1 MPLLSDPPAPARAT
15 SWRTGDVE
23 QRAVLVD
30 GALVSGLDE
39 GSGLRLTTI
48 FPVADANAF
57 WRSLREDSPRLR
69 WNAAPTPRP

>member
-1 MPLLSDPPAPARAT
+1 M
-15 SWRTGDVE
+15 
-23 QRAVLVD
+23 D

-57 WRSLREDSPRLR
+57 WRSLREDPPRLR